1 MKSSTSS
8 SLSQSV
14 SSQPPSSTQDLSG
27 PGSTS
32 SSSSVATQQALS
44 PSGSSTHSGTSRCAS
59 VGLPEDTELR
69 SSASSPPV
77 FSPPGSLQPLSI
89 ASASPDINPYETDP
103 VARSSSDSSVDDIL
117 RDVIGCKTGG
127 YDEPP
132 SGIDGDICGGSAPFL
147 FTSNGSP
154 CSNTYSH
161 DSVLSPQSN
170 WSDNSSSNQ
179 QSGGLFPAESY
190 SSLAGIDG
198 RTHSAST
205 SGWNSAVPSPQN
217 GSLPFNVLD
226 SVTYDFPASLLSL
239 SDDLTDAAL
248 QYGPPGQGRPTITLS
263 VNCGS
268 AGVGAMHSDI
278 YLGHPGM
285 QLPAYKEGSQC
296 LY

>member
-14 SSQPPSSTQDLSG
+14 SSQPPSETQDLPG
-27 PGSTS
+27 PS
-32 SSSSVATQQALS
+32 SSSSIAAQQAQS

-59 VGLPEDTELR
+59 VGLPEDAELR

-89 ASASPDINPYETDP
+89 SSTSPDINPYESDP
-103 VARSSSDSSVDDIL
+103 GARSSSDSSVDDIL
-117 RDVIGCKTGG
+117 REVMGSKISH
-127 YDEPP
+127 DEPP
-132 SGIDGDICGGSAPFL
+132 RGIDGDICGGSAPFL

-179 QSGGLFPAESY
+179 QSTGLFPAESF
-190 SSLAGIDG
+190 SSLGGIDS

-205 SGWNSAVPSPQN
+205 SGWNSAVASPQN

-226 SVTYDFPASLLSL
+226 DVTYDFPASLLSL
-239 SDDLTDAAL
+239 SDDVTDSTL
-248 QYGPPGQGRPTITLS
+248 HYGPPGQGRPTITLS

-268 AGVGAMHSDI
+268 AGVGAMHSDL
-278 YLGHPGM
+278 YLGQGL
-285 QLPAYKEGSQC
+285 QLPIYKEGSQW